1 MQLSEL
7 GIPKRS
13 ITAMQKKHI
22 HTVED
27 LLRWFP
33 RKYRDYREIRDIL
46 DCPDGEYAAVSGR
59 LMKVQVKQGAKG
71 AYLRLSFLSNR
82 SNNEDGTDVWFRA
95 DLFVSRYA
103 RYLEKKYTE
112 EYLKKDV
119 VVTGKICKDPQYGI
133 SVTDAA
139 VELPV
144 LFKNEIVRIYPK
156 IGGFKEED
164 FRSWLEQLLQLQGE
178 VLEDAVRKECS
189 LEAFRDALNM
199 LHHPQT
205 PEDIEAASRQFVF
218 YDLLWFAM
226 QLKEMEG
233 RLRYQ
238 VD

>member
-1 MQLSEL
+1 MHLLEL

-33 RKYRDYREIRDIL
+33 RKYRDYREVRDIL

-71 AYLRLSFLSNR
+71 AYLRLSFLSNK
-82 SNNEDGTDVWFRA
+82 STFPDGTDVWFRA

-119 VVTGKICKDPQYGI
+119 VVTGKISKDPQYGI

-144 LFKNEIVRIYPK
+144 LLKM
-156 IGGFKEED
+156 
-164 FRSWLEQLLQLQGE
+164 RSCGSIPRSAGSKTRTSAHGWNSS
-178 VLEDAVRKECS
+178 CS
-189 LEAFRDALNM
+189 CRVKFWRM
-199 LHHPQT
+199 
-205 PEDIEAASRQFVF
+205 
-218 YDLLWFAM
+218 W
-226 QLKEMEG
+226 
-233 RLRYQ
+233 
-238 VD
+238 

>member
-13 ITAMQKKHI
+13 ISAMQKKHI

-33 RKYRDYREIRDIL
+33 RKYRDYREVRDIL

-71 AYLRLSFLSNR
+71 AYLRLSFLSNK
-82 SNNEDGTDVWFRA
+82 STFPDGTDVWFRA

-103 RYLEKKYTE
+103 RYLEKKYSE

-119 VVTGKICKDPQYGI
+119 VVTGKVCKDPQYGI
-133 SVTDAA
+133 SISEAE

-144 LFKNEIVRIYPK
+144 LFKNDIARIYPK
-156 IGGFKEED
+156 IGGLKDED
-164 FRSWLEQLLQLQGE
+164 FPLQTQT
-178 VLEDAVRKECS
+178 
-189 LEAFRDALNM
+189 FRD
-199 LHHPQT
+199 
-205 PEDIEAASRQFVF
+205 R
-218 YDLLWFAM
+218 
-226 QLKEMEG
+226 LKNGETLDQILPDKSLFRRKG
-233 RLRYQ
+233 
-238 VD
+238 